1 MGQALGEGKVSKI
14 FINVSRVSWEVTSAW
29 ERRSG
34 GGGTSD
40 LPGEE
45 VSLDELGEQ
54 QTIYGAIS

>member
-34 GGGTSD
+34 GGTSD

-45 VSLDELGEQ
+45 VSLDVLGEQ